1 LRMNIESA
9 ELKRR
14 LLELLD
20 KDEEFRYAVVGRL
33 GLLEILRRLDKLE
46 ETQVSLLEGQ
56 NKLWEGQNRL
66 WEEVRALREGQN
78 KLWEEVRLLRE
89 GQDKLWEGQNKLWEE
104 VRLLREGQNKLWE
117 GQNRLWEEVKSIRA
131 EMKGIRAELKSFG
144 RAVGRTLEDYTIAF
158 VEIILEERGYP
169 REKIRLGRRKIAHE
183 EGEEEINIFNE
194 DPLVVGEV
202 TTYIES
208 EEKAMDEV
216 GKVVRRADLA
226 QRRFGRK
233 VEYAFLAV
241 GNVPKDVLEK
251 LREEA
256 RRNNIELVFGRAI
269 EAQEL
274 V

>member
-1 LRMNIESA
+1 MSIESA

-20 KDEEFRYAVVGRL
+20 KDEEFRYAVAGRL
-33 GLLEILRRLDKLE
+33 GLSEILKRLDKLE
-46 ETQVSLLEGQ
+46 ENQV
-56 NKLWEGQNRL
+56 KLWEN
-66 WEEVRALREGQN
+66 
-78 KLWEEVRLLRE
+78 
-89 GQDKLWEGQNKLWEE
+89 QNKLWEE

-117 GQNRLWEEVKSIRA
+117 GQNKLWEGQNKLWEEVKSIRG
-131 EMKGIRAELKSFG
+131 EIKNIRAEVKSLG

-169 REKIRLGRRKIAHE
+169 KEKIRLGRRKIAHE
-183 EGEEEINIFNE
+183 KEEEEINIFNE

-208 EEKAMDEV
+208 EEKAIDEI
-216 GKVVRRADLA
+216 GKVVRRIKLA
-226 QRRFGRK
+226 QRMFGRK
-233 VEYAFLAV
+233 VVYAFLAV

-251 LREEA
+251 LKEKA
-256 RRNNIELVFGRAI
+256 RRNEIELIFGKTI
-269 EAQEL
+269 ETQEL

>member
-1 LRMNIESA
+1 MLIQRKKLEAPNFGHERTSSVYTLKYDLAPLKLRMNTESA

-56 NKLWEGQNRL
+56 NKLWEGQN
-66 WEEVRALREGQN
+66 
-78 KLWEEVRLLRE
+78 
-89 GQDKLWEGQNKLWEE
+89 KLWEGQNK
-104 VRLLREGQNKLWE
+104 
-117 GQNRLWEEVKSIRA
+117 LWEEVKSIRA

-169 REKIRLGRRKIAHE
+169 REKIKLGRRKIAHE

>member
-1 LRMNIESA
+1 MAPLKLRMNIESA

-56 NKLWEGQNRL
+56 NKLWEGQN
-66 WEEVRALREGQN
+66 
-78 KLWEEVRLLRE
+78 
-89 GQDKLWEGQNKLWEE
+89 KLWEGQNKLWEE

>member
-1 LRMNIESA
+1 MSIESA

-20 KDEEFRYAVVGRL
+20 KDEEFRYAVAGRL
-33 GLLEILRRLDKLE
+33 GLSEILKRLDKLE
-46 ETQVSLLEGQ
+46 ENQV
-56 NKLWEGQNRL
+56 KLWEN
-66 WEEVRALREGQN
+66 
-78 KLWEEVRLLRE
+78 
-89 GQDKLWEGQNKLWEE
+89 QNKLWEE

-117 GQNRLWEEVKSIRA
+117 GQNKLWEEVKSIRG
-131 EMKGIRAELKSFG
+131 EIKNIRAEVKSLG

-169 REKIRLGRRKIAHE
+169 KEKIRLGRRKIAHE
-183 EGEEEINIFNE
+183 KEEEINIFNE

-208 EEKAMDEV
+208 EEKAIDEI
-216 GKVVRRADLA
+216 GKVVRRIKLA
-226 QRRFGRK
+226 QRMFGRK
-233 VEYAFLAV
+233 VVYAFLAV

-251 LREEA
+251 LKEKA
-256 RRNNIELVFGRAI
+256 RRNEIELIFGKTI
-269 EAQEL
+269 ETQEL